1 MCQEIQVGYM
11 SKVMSFK
18 SCKSRLLHYEEVPCF
33 TTWRWRGWSME
44 SKSHPPSAEHI
55 SVCMKER
62 YYFVNWKKQPT
73 GPHFEIK
80 HCDSIDTFAWY
91 NFVNLHGSHCGRETI
106 GDYKTH
112 ETCYSINKKHIN
124 DVRLKHIVVI
134 ICYHMMQIPVVVIL

>member
-18 SCKSRLLHYEEVPCF
+18 SCKNRLIYYEEVQCF

-73 GPHFEIK
+73 GPDFETK

-91 NFVNLHGSHCGRETI
+91 NFVNLHGSYCGRETI

-112 ETCYSINKKHIN
+112 ETCYPSIKSI
-124 DVRLKHIVVI
+124 L
-134 ICYHMMQIPVVVIL
+134 MMFGWSI